1 MEPAG
6 EVATAPG
13 YRRALWIVVLLNA
26 GYGVVEMAG
35 GFLADSQALKA
46 DALDF
51 LGDGLITF
59 FGIVALAWPRRWRA
73 RAALTQGVFLAAMGT
88 GVLVATVYRV
98 LVLRQPDAELM
109 GVFGVIALAVNL
121 AAAAVLVPYRA
132 GDVNVRAIWLF
143 SRNDAL
149 GNVAVV
155 IAAALVALTGTRWPD
170 LIVAAAIAGLF
181 LQSAWSIIRSARATG
196 MGPQSASHRHFSST
210 HPRRS

>member
-1 MEPAG
+1 
-6 EVATAPG
+6 
-13 YRRALWIVVLLNA
+13 
-26 GYGVVEMAG
+26 MAG

-59 FGIVALAWPRRWRA
+59 LGIVALSWPREWRA
-73 RAALTQGVFLAAMGT
+73 SAALAQGVFLAAMGV
-88 GVLVATVYRV
+88 GVLAATAYRV

-109 GVFGVIALAVNL
+109 GVFGGIALAVNL
-121 AAAAVLVPYRA
+121 AAAAVLLPHRE
-132 GDVNVRAIWLF
+132 GDVNARAIWLF

-155 IAAALVALTGTRWPD
+155 IAAGFVALTGTRWPD

-181 LQSAWSIIRSARATG
+181 LQSAWSIIRSA
-196 MGPQSASHRHFSST
+196 SSNL
-210 HPRRS
+210 RGEAG

>member
-6 EVATAPG
+6 EVATEPG

-59 FGIVALAWPRRWRA
+59 FGIVALAWPREWRA
-73 RAALTQGVFLAAMGT
+73 RAALTQGVFLAAMGV
-88 GVLVATVYRV
+88 GVLAAAAYRV
-98 LVLRQPDAELM
+98 FVLRQPDAELM
-109 GVFGVIALAVNL
+109 GAFGAVALLVNF
-121 AAAAVLVPYRA
+121 AAAAVLLPHRA
-132 GDVNVRAIWLF
+132 GDVNARAIWLF

-155 IAAALVALTGTRWPD
+155 MAAGLVALTGTRWPD

-181 LQSAWSIIRSARATG
+181 LQSAWEIIRSAATTSERTDG
-196 MGPQSASHRHFSST
+196 ESGP
-210 HPRRS
+210 

>member
-59 FGIVALAWPRRWRA
+59 FGI
-73 RAALTQGVFLAAMGT
+73 
-88 GVLVATVYRV
+88 
-98 LVLRQPDAELM
+98 
-109 GVFGVIALAVNL
+109 
-121 AAAAVLVPYRA
+121 
-132 GDVNVRAIWLF
+132 
-143 SRNDAL
+143 L
-149 GNVAVV
+149 GP
-155 IAAALVALTGTRWPD
+155 T
-170 LIVAAAIAGLF
+170 
-181 LQSAWSIIRSARATG
+181 
-196 MGPQSASHRHFSST
+196 
-210 HPRRS
+210 

>member
-1 MEPAG
+1 MERAG
-6 EVATAPG
+6 EVPTAPG

-59 FGIVALAWPRRWRA
+59 FGIVALSWPREWRA
-73 RAALTQGVFLAAMGT
+73 RAALTQGVFLAAMGV
-88 GVLVATVYRV
+88 GVLATTAYRV
-98 LVLRQPDAELM
+98 LVLRHPDAELM
-109 GVFGVIALAVNL
+109 GVFGGIALVVNV
-121 AAAAVLVPYRA
+121 AAAAVLLPHRS

-149 GNVAVV
+149 GNLAVV
-155 IAAALVALTGTRWPD
+155 IAAGFVALTGTRWPD

-181 LQSAWSIIRSARATG
+181 LQSAWSIIRSAEAALMPGDGESR
-196 MGPQSASHRHFSST
+196 P
-210 HPRRS
+210 

>member
-1 MEPAG
+1 VGRAG
-6 EVATAPG
+6 EVPTAPG

-59 FGIVALAWPRRWRA
+59 FGIVALSWPREWRA
-73 RAALTQGVFLAAMGT
+73 RAALTQGVFLAAMGV
-88 GVLVATVYRV
+88 GVLVTTAYRV
-98 LVLRQPDAELM
+98 LVLGRPDAELM
-109 GVFGVIALAVNL
+109 GVFGVIALFINL
-121 AAAAVLVPYRA
+121 AAAAVLLPHRA

-149 GNVAVV
+149 GNLAVV
-155 IAAALVALTGTRWPD
+155 IAAGFVALTGTRWPD

-181 LQSAWSIIRSARATG
+181 LQSAWSII
-196 MGPQSASHRHFSST
+196 QSATAIPVNDDGESR
-210 HPRRS
+210 P

>member
-1 MEPAG
+1 MERADD
-6 EVATAPG
+6 VATAPG

-59 FGIVALAWPRRWRA
+59 FGIVALAWPREWRA
-73 RAALTQGVFLAAMGT
+73 RAALTQGVFLAAMGV

-98 LVLRQPDAELM
+98 LVLRQPDAEMM
-109 GVFGVIALAVNL
+109 GALGAVALLVNF
-121 AAAAVLVPYRA
+121 AAAALLLPHRA
-132 GDVNVRAIWLF
+132 GDVNARAIWLF

-149 GNVAVV
+149 GNLAVV
-155 IAAALVALTGTRWPD
+155 IAAGFVALTGTRWPD

-181 LQSAWSIIRSARATG
+181 LQSAWEIIRGAAATSERTDG
-196 MGPQSASHRHFSST
+196 ESRP
-210 HPRRS
+210 

>member
-1 MEPAG
+1 MKRADEIQS
-6 EVATAPG
+6 APG

-59 FGIVALAWPRRWRA
+59 CGIVALSWPREWRA
-73 RAALTQGVFLAAMGT
+73 RAALTQGLFLAAMGV
-88 GVLVATVYRV
+88 GVLGATAYRV

-109 GVFGVIALAVNL
+109 GVFGVIALGVNL
-121 AAAAVLVPYRA
+121 AAAAVLLPHRS
-132 GDVNVRAIWLF
+132 GDVNARAIWLF

-155 IAAALVALTGTRWPD
+155 IAAGFVALTGTRWPD

-181 LQSAWSIIRSARATG
+181 MQSAWSIIRSARASLVGSEPGTD
-196 MGPQSASHRHFSST
+196 
-210 HPRRS
+210 